1 MTDGNQRKL
10 AKIGGKVHRRALT
23 PEQKAEFA
31 AQRFE
36 QAERRRE
43 VAKLIAMR
51 YKHREIAE
59 MLGISPSTVQADKD
73 AIMAEWAKAMIVDIG
88 ESFLASAAML
98 DLMQQALM
106 PKILEEDQGAIALQL
121 QIEKRR
127 AAMMGFDARDR
138 MNSGLR
144 ILPAEDAE
152 TEDEEILTP
161 DGRPVGKGDAAR
173 IYAAFATEDPPAT

>member
-1 MTDGNQRKL
+1 MSDEKTEVRALVPRK
-10 AKIGGKVHRRALT
+10 KTRRHLT
-23 PEQKAEFA
+23 PEQKSEYA
-31 AQRFE
+31 AKVFE
-36 QAERRRE
+36 QADRRRE

-59 MLGISPSTVQADKD
+59 ILKISPSTVQADKD

-98 DLMQQALM
+98 DLMQQSLM
-106 PKILEEDQGAIALQL
+106 PKIEIGSEDAIALSL

-138 MNSGLR
+138 MNSGMR
-144 ILPAEDAE
+144 ILPAEDVEAQ
-152 TEDEEILTP
+152 DDEILTP
-161 DGRPVGKGDAAR
+161 DGRPIGKGDAAR
-173 IYAAFATEDPPAT
+173 IYAAFAPENPPAT